1 MLNQITIL
9 FIGTCLS
16 SITLAQTIDSIA
28 YSPQNPTWEDTIT
41 VYCYVKY
48 PQSGCELVNQDVN
61 SVGYNFVARAFHCG
75 GWLTMLCPTID
86 SFKVKGFDGFP
97 GTYTF
102 YYMPGFIMDS
112 SQCTFPIFGNG
123 DTIPYPYAVENIEIP
138 IISPVNSV
146 KNELDNYV
154 NFEVYPNPTIG
165 QINVT
170 GLTQETTRVVVY
182 NVLGE
187 LVYDDRLIDNQLDL
201 SSLSSGAYILHVT
214 QRKTTFRKKVIK
226 L

>member
-1 MLNQITIL
+1 MRIIVITAILLNVHFGL
-9 FIGTCLS
+9 
-16 SITLAQTIDSIA
+16 LAQNEPTLDIAPNPFVDTTSFVFTLPISDTVSLVVYDRWGQLIDTPVNEQLM
-28 YSPQNPTWEDTIT
+28 PQGTH
-41 VYCYVKY
+41 
-48 PQSGCELVNQDVN
+48 
-61 SVGYNFVARAFHCG
+61 SV
-75 GWLTMLCPTID
+75 I
-86 SFKVKGFDGFP
+86 
-97 GTYTF
+97 
-102 YYMPGFIMDS
+102 FI
-112 SQCTFPIFGNG
+112 G